1 MGIENKQYIVKIEQR
16 NAELLQLKMTTGKT
30 LQVLNAK
37 KKELNDLIE
46 ETNSH
51 KREIAARREQL
62 DKIKEENQK
71 VANQMA
77 KKKRMIQKLRQQKEE
92 NVDMPHVLDY
102 VEQKRKMYELQ
113 VSLKNWERKVEIAA
127 IAKQQT
133 RVQSGLD

>member
-77 KKKRMIQKLRQQKEE
+77 KKKENDSKIATTERGKRRHATCSRLCRTEEKDVRASSFSEKLGAQGGNCR
-92 NVDMPHVLDY
+92 H
-102 VEQKRKMYELQ
+102 
-113 VSLKNWERKVEIAA
+113 S
-127 IAKQQT
+127 
-133 RVQSGLD
+133 